1 MLKGFVWIAA
11 LCMVFPV
18 GAVVLDTSFF
28 AYNGAMQYA
37 VSQQSTYFSQLTTAA
52 EKPSKVEKFFENKSY
67 KTGLSLLKM
76 YFNDDLNTKE
86 HVGMMPGL
94 GFSVH
99 IDYAVPKVSNLKATY
114 GIEWVTSSAYSKDG
128 GGTLG
133 SYGFVMLALGGFY
146 DIHLSK
152 TSVLKPGI
160 MLDYGLFGNQGSG
173 PVYSNK
179 AIKRLNIAPA
189 LEYNFFYKEQNWFIM
204 YQRGLMNLEGVFNRN
219 NQVTR
224 FSFWELGLRSPMVI
238 TKKGKGKGLNSKLK
252 ENSAPKPESKPVFT
266 I

>member
-1 MLKGFVWIAA
+1 MIKGIA
-11 LCMVFPV
+11 
-18 GAVVLDTSFF
+18 GAVALVLMSPVFATDSDTSYFEYDGTLHF
-28 AYNGAMQYA
+28 SDCQRSSYFN
-37 VSQQSTYFSQLTTAA
+37 SFQSVT

-76 YFNDDLNTKE
+76 YFNDDLNVKD

-99 IDYAVPKVSNLKATY
+99 IDYTVPKISNLKATY

-133 SYGFVMLALGGFY
+133 SYGFVMLAVGGFY

-152 TSVLKPGI
+152 TNVLKPGVMI
-160 MLDYGLFGNQGSG
+160 DYGLFGNQGSG

-179 AIKRLNIAPA
+179 AFKRLNISPA
-189 LEYNFFYKEQNWFIM
+189 LEYDFFYKEQNWFVM
-204 YQRGLMNLEGVFNRN
+204 YQRGFMNLEGVFNRN

-238 TKKGKGKGLNSKLK
+238 TKKGKGKGLRDKVK
-252 ENSAPKPESKPVFT
+252 EKPESKPEPKPIFT